1 MSGSII
7 VISVYIEQ
15 SYPRKN
21 MKSWCL
27 KDHNTGHVFKILLT
41 EEELQEYLKCN
52 PSIDRCIDCVE
63 CDDASSITL
72 E

>member
-1 MSGSII
+1 
-7 VISVYIEQ
+7 
-15 SYPRKN
+15 